1 METLIVRIKQKNKSS
16 FTKELL
22 NSFNFL
28 EVKEEKKFI
37 TAEKKMIKN
46 FSSAFKDVELSI
58 SGKKKLKTLE
68 EVLDEL

>member
-22 NSFNFL
+22 RSFNFL
-28 EVKEEKKFI
+28 EVKEEKKF
-37 TAEKKMIKN
+37 TAAEKKMIKN
-46 FSSAFKDVELSI
+46 LSLAFKDVELSI
-58 SGKKKLKTLE
+58 AGKKKLKTLE